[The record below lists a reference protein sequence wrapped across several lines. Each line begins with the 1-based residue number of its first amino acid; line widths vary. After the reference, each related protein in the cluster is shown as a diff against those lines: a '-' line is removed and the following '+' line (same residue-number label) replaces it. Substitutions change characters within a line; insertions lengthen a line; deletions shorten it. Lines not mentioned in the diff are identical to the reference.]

1 MAHIENPRKVFC
13 WTIDFPAFPINPFL
27 FQEGEIPEVEV
38 DSTAHGDANYDV
50 KTGGRK
56 KFGDIVLKKLI
67 TTDPQGDTY
76 FFDWQILVQDALTG
90 GGLTPLGYKRTC
102 IIKELAEDG
111 ISVIN
116 TWVCTGVWP
125 KKISGQKQDRL
136 SSDNTIEEIT
146 LSVDIVDKV

>member
-1 MAHIENPRKVFC
+1 MANIENPRKEFC
-13 WTIDFPAFPINPFL
+13 FTIEFPAFPLNPFL
-27 FQEGEIPEVEV
+27 VQDVEIPDVEV
-38 DSTAHGDANYDV
+38 DSTSHGDANYEV

-56 KFGDIVLKKLI
+56 KFGDIVLKKLL

-90 GGLTPLGYKRTC
+90 GGMTPLGYKRVV

-116 TWVCTGVWP
+116 TWIATGVWP
-125 KKISGQKQDRL
+125 KKIAGQKNSRM